1 MSENGSSNGTA
12 LAVYDR
18 VEPMDFIE
26 KMGKTFALSGA
37 GGCQTESDGRL
48 MALACLCERK
58 TIFEISRRYHLMGG
72 KLVMKA
78 ETMLGDFRRAGGTH
92 RWINDGDDGQ
102 TCTLEL
108 TDPRGNVGTTTM
120 TIGKATAAGYVK
132 SGSQWTKR
140 PDQML
145 RSRCITDGVRK
156 LCPEIS
162 SGEYVEEEVEDF
174 APQVK
179 AVAATTR
186 PAGEV
191 KARQAELQQLAK
203 QPVAAVATATMA
215 ATTATVTLVTPTPT
229 TTREPGDEDV
239 VDVHSAPVA
248 GEVVP
253 FDVPGEATVATPPP
267 HQQTSTLLEIEAVIN
282 QAGLTVEKLV
292 ASLNAKNGTAITSLD
307 QLAPEAAVKLL
318 GNLRTAIANGA
329 K

>member
-1 MSENGSSNGTA
+1 MAESGGGNGTA

-58 TIFEISRRYHLMGG
+58 TIFEIARRYHLMGG
-72 KLVMKA
+72 KLVLKA

-102 TCTLEL
+102 ACTLEL
-108 TDPRGNVGTTTM
+108 TDPKGNVGTTTM

-132 SGSQWTKR
+132 AGSQWQKR

-145 RSRCITDGVRK
+145 RARCITDGIRK

-162 SGEYVEEEVEDF
+162 SGEFVEEEVDDF
-174 APQVK
+174 SPPAKTVVSQ
-179 AVAATTR
+179 TR
-186 PAGEV
+186 KPDDV
-191 KARQAELQQLAK
+191 KARQAELQRMAQ
-203 QPVAAVATATMA
+203 QPASTATTA
-215 ATTATVTLVTPTPT
+215 ATTTPAP
-229 TTREPGDEDV
+229 TREPGDEDV
-239 VDVHSAPVA
+239 IEAHHEPVNGSTEA
-248 GEVVP
+248 VP
-253 FDVPGEATVATPPP
+253 FDVPGESAATTPP
-267 HQQTSTLLEIEAVIN
+267 HQQTSTLMEIEAVIT

-292 ASLNAKNGTAITSLD
+292 ASLNAKNGTSITSLD
-307 QLAPEAAVKLL
+307 QLAPEAAEKLL
-318 GNLRTAIANGA
+318 NNLRAAVAAA